1 MESIPNGT
9 KRCNNAREYARRV
22 LEGKPLNGLTPADC
36 EPYVD
41 VCHELE
47 RVAGDPEAVER
58 VWEASVAAEP
68 ELAELLM
75 DEEEPKGPPDEE
87 EEEQGSAATRLVR
100 LAEERCTFM
109 RSDGGSYAKVRNNG
123 EVLPLGSKT
132 FEEYLSEQYLR
143 MAGKVAPSG
152 SLTDALTALRG
163 IAAKTDEPVYVRTC
177 GDAARVVF
185 LDLGNGRVAHVT
197 PSEIKII
204 PKADAP
210 VNLWSPSA
218 AKTLPDPDLTGT
230 LDDIGAALALEGDAL
245 YVAAGWLLAALL
257 PGGPYPVL
265 AVYGPQGS
273 GKSTRCRQLNR
284 LLDPSGLLLRTQP
297 KKTDDLIVAARAAHI
312 LSFDNVSKISDELSD
327 GLCRVA
333 TGGGIAKRTLYTDAD
348 VTVVNVKRPVVI
360 NAIVDVVKRS
370 DLADRLMLLEL
381 DRVAER
387 RTERQVEER
396 FRQHQAKA
404 LGALL
409 KGVKAA
415 LCTWHSISLP
425 DLPRMAD
432 ACAWAEAGM
441 RGIGAEP
448 EGFFNAFTRAAQD
461 ASARIVEGDLVG
473 SLVHT
478 IATKGDGFLGT
489 ASTLLER
496 MRSMASGQKRSLPTD
511 ATQLS
516 IQLKRL
522 APALEAAHGYT
533 IEYKRTRERRQW
545 KIPSVSK
552 NKVSDENASH
562 ASHTSQ
568 NDTAATHEAP
578 KTVDS
583 GECERLSEAPF

>member
-1 MESIPNGT
+1 MKRIPNDT
-9 KRCNNAREYARRV
+9 ESCNSARNFVRRI
-22 LEGKPLNGLTPADC
+22 LDGKPVNGLEPDDC

-41 VCHELE
+41 VCRELK
-47 RVAGDPEAVER
+47 RAAGNEDAIRR
-58 VWEASVAAEP
+58 VWEAAVASEP

-75 DEEEPKGPPDEE
+75 DDEAPEEPPDDDGEE
-87 EEEQGSAATRLVR
+87 KGSAATRLVR
-100 LAEERCTFM
+100 LAEDRCRFM
-109 RSDGGSYAKVRNNG
+109 RWDGASYARDLQSG
-123 EVLPLGSKT
+123 EVLPLGSKA
-132 FEEYLSEQYLR
+132 FEEYLSELYLR
-143 MAGKVAPSG
+143 KAGKVAPSG

-163 IAAKTDEPVYVRTC
+163 IAAKTEEPVHVRTC
-177 GDAARVVF
+177 GDAADVVY
-185 LDLGNGRVAHVT
+185 LDLGSGRVTRVT
-197 PSEIKII
+197 RESITTI

-218 AKTLPDPDLTGT
+218 AKDLPDPDLTGT
-230 LDDIGAALALEGDAL
+230 LDDVGGALALEGDAL

-387 RTERQVEER
+387 RTERQVEVR

-415 LCTWHSISLP
+415 LGTWHNISLP
-425 DLPRMAD
+425 SLPRMAD

-441 RGIGAEP
+441 QGIGAEP
-448 EGFFNAFTRAAQD
+448 LAFYHAFTQAAQD
-461 ASARIVEGDLVG
+461 ASARIVEGDLVAN
-473 SLVHT
+473 LVHT
-478 IATKGDGFLGT
+478 LASQRAGFTGT
-489 ASTLLER
+489 ASKLLER
-496 MRSMASGQKRSLPTD
+496 MRTMASEQKRSLPTD

-516 IQLKRL
+516 IHLKRI
-522 APALEAAHGYT
+522 APALQRAYDYT
-533 IEYKRTRERRQW
+533 IEYERTREQRLW
-545 KIPSVSK
+545 HIPNVGP
-552 NKVSDENASH
+552 NKVATGDASHPSH
-562 ASHTSQ
+562 ASQ
-568 NDTAATHEAP
+568 GDGAGTHEVVE
-578 KTVDS
+578 TVDS
-583 GECERLSEAPF
+583 DDSEGISGFPF

>member
-1 MESIPNGT
+1 MKYRLNGRNSCDT
-9 KRCNNAREYARRV
+9 AQKYIRRV
-22 LEGKPLNGLTPADC
+22 LEGRPLGNLKPEDC
-36 EPYVD
+36 APYLD
-41 VCHELE
+41 VCRELE
-47 RVAGDPEAVER
+47 RAAGDPEAVDR
-58 VWEASVAAEP
+58 VWAAAVASEP
-68 ELAELLM
+68 ELAELLI
-75 DEEEPKGPPDEE
+75 DDAAPEEPSGDDGTGKG
-87 EEEQGSAATRLVR
+87 SVATQLVR
-100 LAEERCTFM
+100 LAEDRCTFM

-123 EVLPLGSKT
+123 EVLPLGSKA
-132 FEEYLSEQYLR
+132 FKEYLSEQYLR

-218 AKTLPDPDLTGT
+218 AKALPDPDLTGT